1 MPEPADIVLRTIA
14 VMASLLLAGLLAT
27 TSRQRRAALPGI
39 FFCLA
44 VAAFFVTSVPGAS
57 HFLSGWFYPLTA
69 VCVTK
74 AVWFWLFARAL
85 FTDDATLGPRH
96 LLMVTAVA
104 AAGTWQQAVF
114 LEHYRA
120 GTAAPWETFFGFGF
134 DVALLLL
141 VLLGLWEA
149 WRDMAVDLVERRRR
163 LRLGF
168 MVASGTYL
176 AVTLGVQSWN
186 LLLEVSTPVIFMRAN
201 MIAVALASL
210 AAAWF
215 LLQPRAES
223 WLDPSRAAKA
233 VPLNRVESSVLKELE
248 RTLEHD
254 RVYLEEGLTIG
265 ALAERLGTGEHVL
278 RNVINR
284 GMGHRNFNDF
294 LHTWRIR
301 EACEELS
308 RPEQAR
314 LPVLSIAMKVGYG
327 SIGAFNR
334 AFKERIGMTP
344 TAFRRNMVNGAS
356 HAG

>member
-1 MPEPADIVLRTIA
+1 M
-14 VMASLLLAGLLAT
+14 
-27 TSRQRRAALPGI
+27 

-44 VAAFFVTSVPGAS
+44 VAAFFVTSVPGAWQ
-57 HFLSGWFYPLTA
+57 HLSGWFYLLTA
-69 VCVTK
+69 MCVTK

-85 FTDDATLGPRH
+85 FTDDATLEPRH
-96 LLMVTAVA
+96 ALMVGAVA
-104 AAGTWQQAVF
+104 AAGTWQQTVF
-114 LEHYRA
+114 LDLYRS
-120 GTAAPWETFFGFGF
+120 GTAAPWETFFGLGF
-134 DVALLLL
+134 DGALLLL

-176 AVTLGVQSWN
+176 AITLGVQSWN
-186 LLLEVSTPVIFMRAN
+186 LLLDVTTPALVMRAN
-201 MIAVALASL
+201 MIAVALAGL
-210 AAAWF
+210 TAAWF
-215 LLQPRAES
+215 LLQPRTES
-223 WLDPSRAAKA
+223 WLDPSRSVKV

-248 RTLEHD
+248 RALEHD

-301 EACEELS
+301 EACEELA

-334 AFKERIGMTP
+334 AFKDRIGMTP
-344 TAFRRNMVNGAS
+344 TAFRRNTVDGAS